1 MINRSKKI
9 AVVACAMMAAPA
21 FAVPTSIF
29 DLDINAGAATFDAT
43 VTGTGAAVNVDVL
56 GGLSSFDNTWDRGDY
71 EITTN
76 SGNNT
81 FTYAASL
88 DNSSGEMIGINP
100 SAPGVGGIG
109 GGQAPPEDFFD
120 SGITFTFDTAIN
132 AIGFEVG
139 DWGTCCQPSSLFI
152 QFDGGV
158 LQTVGTIAA
167 DSSLSSFQSVFVS
180 AIDDTDTFTSVSFW
194 GDGVGEFLT
203 AGGRVRWATV
213 PEDSIGVVPAPGS
226 LLLLAMGLIGAGAAR
241 RK

>member
-1 MINRSKKI
+1 MINRSRKI
-9 AVVACAMMAAPA
+9 AVVACAMLAAPA

-29 DLDINAGAATFDAT
+29 DFDIDDGAATFDAT
-43 VTGTGAAVNVDVL
+43 VTATGATVNVDVL
-56 GGLSSFDNTWDRGDY
+56 AGLPGFGDTFDRGDY
-71 EITTN
+71 TITTN
-76 SGNNT
+76 DGVGT
-81 FTYAASL
+81 FVNAASV
-88 DNSSGEMIGINP
+88 DASSGQMLSINP

-109 GGQAPPEDFFD
+109 GGQAPAQDFFE

-139 DWGTCCQPSSLFI
+139 DWGTCCTPSSLFI
-152 QFDGGV
+152 QFDGGL

-167 DSSLSSFQSVFVS
+167 GQQLGTVQSVFVS

-194 GDGVGEFLT
+194 GDGVGEVLT
-203 AGGRVRWATV
+203 AGGRVRWSTV
-213 PEDSIGVVPAPGS
+213 PEGSIGVVPAPGS